1 MVQRPEDY
9 RWSSMGYHVQTNNRE
24 GILSMDL
31 GMADWGIKLQERFQ
45 KYREFV
51 YETGALDTG
60 KGATL
65 DPKLVKKEQKKG
77 YRLTAVDRL
86 RYRTRYFT
94 DSGII
99 GTKEF
104 VASHAKKFHDHFAC
118 KGEKKPQ
125 KVEGLEGM
133 FSLKRL
139 SET

>member
-1 MVQRPEDY
+1 
-9 RWSSMGYHVQTNNRE
+9 MGYHVQSNNRE
-24 GILSMDL
+24 DVLSMDL
-31 GMADWGIKLQERFQ
+31 GMADWGIELQERFQ

-65 DPKLVKKEQKKG
+65 DPKLVKKEREKG
-77 YRLTAVDRL
+77 YRL
-86 RYRTRYFT
+86 RYRTRYFA